1 MFDDD
6 MFSVF
11 PDMDGD
17 GDKDIVDVLIL
28 DEIDNEIQKEIDDRH
43 SSRSSSFTDDWDI
56 DFDSDVDPE
65 DFDTE
70 EEYLEVVEEK
80 KHAWRDLALEGIE
93 LGIDPDDYE
102 TEEEYNDA
110 VEEARYAWRE
120 NVEDGTTFGIDP
132 SDYETEDEYLYALN
146 ASRQGAEITVQISVD
161 DSIENKELYAE
172 VCRIREE
179 EKYISSRN
187 YNPTILSR
195 RNDAI
200 DKLMD
205 GAKGYTYGVDI
216 PRCKFILKD
225 EAIAARYLT
234 VDGVFLYAQAIKDNF
249 QLSFDLQD
257 EYDERIMSFETLLQ
271 DLAEDNLEKAM
282 NVWNWCLDTFMPH
295 IQYVEYQSELT
306 HSILLDLNNFID
318 EFPPYIVEYMH
329 QKPSFI
335 EKLIKQCID
344 TPWSVDDLTVIA
356 LKSGFFNTAKSIM
369 ECAFACKD
377 VNVTDKAR
385 FIKTTIEACMNWDEV
400 ETIEAF
406 SKHVFPLV
414 YCEKD
419 VRIKNKISR
428 WEKEIADYIQSV
440 EKNSDKY
447 EYSRVNAWR
456 EKYREASLDPTR
468 YTTEE
473 KYLADIEERKHGWRR
488 YCNKRYGVSP
498 EDYETREAYD
508 EAVRIASERETQ
520 IMREM
525 RDPAST
531 DIKNYR
537 FCKISLQYPYKP
549 YYYYFTGQLDLKVG
563 DIVVVPFGKADR
575 ETEASVVSVG
585 ECLGCTLPCEVS
597 SVKYVIRKKEL

>member
-6 MFSVF
+6 MFGVF

-28 DEIDNEIQKEIDDRH
+28 DDIDNEIQKEIDDRH

-70 EEYLEVVEEK
+70 EEYLEAVEEK

-200 DKLMD
+200 DRLID

-216 PRCKFILKD
+216 PRCNFILKD
-225 EAIAARYLT
+225 EAIAARYL
-234 VDGVFLYAQAIKDNF
+234 
-249 QLSFDLQD
+249 
-257 EYDERIMSFETLLQ
+257 
-271 DLAEDNLEKAM
+271 
-282 NVWNWCLDTFMPH
+282 P
-295 IQYVEYQSELT
+295 
-306 HSILLDLNNFID
+306 
-318 EFPPYIVEYMH
+318 
-329 QKPSFI
+329 
-335 EKLIKQCID
+335 
-344 TPWSVDDLTVIA
+344 
-356 LKSGFFNTAKSIM
+356 
-369 ECAFACKD
+369 
-377 VNVTDKAR
+377 
-385 FIKTTIEACMNWDEV
+385 
-400 ETIEAF
+400 
-406 SKHVFPLV
+406 
-414 YCEKD
+414 
-419 VRIKNKISR
+419 
-428 WEKEIADYIQSV
+428 
-440 EKNSDKY
+440 
-447 EYSRVNAWR
+447 
-456 EKYREASLDPTR
+456 
-468 YTTEE
+468 
-473 KYLADIEERKHGWRR
+473 
-488 YCNKRYGVSP
+488 
-498 EDYETREAYD
+498 
-508 EAVRIASERETQ
+508 
-520 IMREM
+520 
-525 RDPAST
+525 
-531 DIKNYR
+531 
-537 FCKISLQYPYKP
+537 
-549 YYYYFTGQLDLKVG
+549 
-563 DIVVVPFGKADR
+563 
-575 ETEASVVSVG
+575 
-585 ECLGCTLPCEVS
+585 
-597 SVKYVIRKKEL
+597 